1 MEKYEKNEEDGEK
14 SVQMRRTFLKKEM
27 RNVYLLSACAYMN

>member
-14 SVQMRRTFLKKEM
+14 SVQMRRTVLKKEM
-27 RNVYLLSACAYMN
+27 RSVYLLSACAT

>member
-14 SVQMRRTFLKKEM
+14 SEQMKRTFEKREM
-27 RNVYLLSACAYMN
+27 RSVYLLSACAT

>member
-14 SVQMRRTFLKKEM
+14 SEQMRRTFKKKKM
-27 RNVYLLSACAYMN
+27 RSVYLLSACAT